1 MTYIAVIKNK
11 DLNHNCFVAIII
23 TNIKHSSLT
32 KHFRRFRTI
41 DIIYMLFSFY
51 LNLCCSFRKNPG
63 SSSGS
68 SKIEKVREKSNQI
81 SHSVSLG
88 ITRAINKFHPL
99 YCRRRR
105 RCCLHRRKRRSQLRG
120 NSSVNFSEHAVSL
133 RPLSIGISEEILSPL
148 PFPGRYHL
156 IFRERRERREKNV
169 DA

>member
-1 MTYIAVIKNK
+1 MTYIAVIKHK
-11 DLNHNCFVAIII
+11 GLNHNCFVAIII

-51 LNLCCSFRKNPG
+51 LNLCCSFRKKPG

-88 ITRAINKFHPL
+88 ITRAIN
-99 YCRRRR
+99 
-105 RCCLHRRKRRSQLRG
+105 
-120 NSSVNFSEHAVSL
+120 NSSVIVVAVVVVVCTGGNVVANCVVI
-133 RPLSIGISEEILSPL
+133 PLLISPSMRYLSARYQSAFPKKSYLLSP
-148 PFPGRYHL
+148 FPAG
-156 IFRERRERREKNV
+156 IT
-169 DA
+169 